1 MALTAVHHIAL
12 LVSDYQKSKEFY
24 VDKLG
29 FHIVRENFREDRG
42 DYKLSGWMNFQGGSL
57 PFLKIRTDCRW
68 SCMNNLKE
76 SGGHIMTKKHMEDS
90 RTENTY
96 LIMPKHINCY
106 GRLFG
111 GILMQ
116 WIDEVAGIVAHRHAG
131 SIVGKTS
138 MEVRIDTYAEDPDGM
153 RRMINRAYEV
163 LVSIDEEGNKLE
175 VPGLFVETEAQKA
188 EWEGGEKRYLL
199 RKQRRKEGY

>member
-1 MALTAVHHIAL
+1 M
-12 LVSDYQKSKEFY
+12 
-24 VDKLG
+24 
-29 FHIVRENFREDRG
+29 RE
-42 DYKLSGWMNFQGGSL
+42 
-57 PFLKIRTDCRW
+57 
-68 SCMNNLKE
+68 
-76 SGGHIMTKKHMEDS
+76 KKHVEDS

-131 SIVGKTS
+131 SIVTTACVDNLNFKAGAYLGDTVVLIGRMTYVGKTS
-138 MEVRIDTYAEDPDGM
+138 MEVRVDTYAEDADGT

-163 LVSIDEEGNKLE
+163 LVAIDQEDRKLE
-175 VPGLFVETEAQKA
+175 VPGLIVETESEKA
-188 EWEGGEKRYLL
+188 EWIGGEKRYAL
-199 RKQRRKEGY
+199 RRQRRKEGF